1 MILVLLWIGIGFVAT
16 AVILQIAGR
25 FTLQTSDKRYFS
37 QGKAHITSILIG
49 DAAGVEPQIEFEVQ
63 GHLKKATARKLS
75 NRDGWL
81 KAGQEVDVWYRSQK
95 SFLGDSWIVYIQKP
109 DGSDPMILSVIASKI
124 LFIVSMLFFLIG
136 IVLMGYYILKPK
148 K

>member
-1 MILVLLWIGIGFVAT
+1 MLLWLGIGFVAI
-16 AVILQIAGR
+16 AVILQISGR
-25 FTLQTSDKRYFS
+25 ITINAADKRNFS
-37 QGKAHITSILIG
+37 KGMARITSILIG
-49 DAAGVEPQIEFEVQ
+49 DAAGVEPQVEFEVM
-63 GHLKKATARKLS
+63 GHLQKATARKLS

-81 KAGQEVDVWYRSQK
+81 KVNQKVEILYRSQK

-109 DGSDPMILSVIASKI
+109 DGSDPMNLAVIASKI